1 MNRCELCKKKLPIT
15 AFACKCN
22 KKFCAIHMPS
32 EEHKCS
38 FNYFEEYQKNMKQN
52 LSSVVFTKKETCLAE
67 SI

>member
-1 MNRCELCKKKLPIT
+1 MCKKKLSIT

-22 KKFCAIHMPS
+22 KKFCNIHNAA
-32 EEHKCS
+32 EDHKCS
-38 FNYFEEYQKNMKQN
+38 FNYFEEYQKNMKHN

>member
-1 MNRCELCKKKLPIT
+1 MCKKKLSIT

-22 KKFCAIHMPS
+22 KKFCNIHKAA
-32 EEHKCS
+32 EDHKCS
-38 FNYFEEYQKNMKQN
+38 FNYFEEYQKNMKHN